1 MGRERGAR
9 PNAGKRLKSFSG
21 WIWAGTKDK
30 GFESSRAM
38 SGDLQLIDILVF
50 AMIAGFL
57 FLRLHRVLG
66 KRTGNEQPPSR
77 LTDEEMR
84 GMDVVPLHPSQTE
97 SEESP
102 SAGSKEDPIP
112 GIQDL
117 KASDPTFRADEFVI
131 GVETAFEMIVEAF
144 GRGDTEV
151 LEGLLDE
158 QTLRGFEAE
167 IERRSK
173 ANEEVDASLI
183 SIESCQVV
191 EVQMKAS
198 IARITVNIVSKQIHA
213 VRNGETGEIVE
224 GDEAKV
230 GTVNDLWTF
239 ARDIRSQDPNWQLV
253 ETRLGN

>member
-1 MGRERGAR
+1 M
-9 PNAGKRLKSFSG
+9 NS
-21 WIWAGTKDK
+21 
-30 GFESSRAM
+30 
-38 SGDLQLIDILVF
+38 DLQLLDILIF
-50 AMIAGFL
+50 AMVAGFL

-66 KRTGNEQPPSR
+66 KRTGNEQTPGR
-77 LTDEEMR
+77 LTEEEMR
-84 GMDVVPLHPSQTE
+84 GVDVVPLHPNQPEPDEAPNTG
-97 SEESP
+97 SE
-102 SAGSKEDPIP
+102 EDPIP
-112 GIQDL
+112 GMIDL
-117 KASDPTFRADEFVI
+117 KAADPHFQADEFVI

-158 QTLRGFEAE
+158 QTLQGFEAE

-173 ANEEVDASLI
+173 AHEEVDASLI

-191 EVQMKAS
+191 EVQLKSS
-198 IARITVNIVSKQIHA
+198 IARVTVNIVSKQIHA

-224 GDEAKV
+224 GDAAKA

-239 ARDIRSQDPNWQLV
+239 ARDVRSQDPNWRLV

>member
-1 MGRERGAR
+1 M
-9 PNAGKRLKSFSG
+9 NS
-21 WIWAGTKDK
+21 
-30 GFESSRAM
+30 
-38 SGDLQLIDILVF
+38 DLQLLDILIF
-50 AMIAGFL
+50 AMVAGFL

-66 KRTGNEQPPSR
+66 KRTGNEQTPGR
-77 LTDEEMR
+77 LTEEEMP
-84 GMDVVPLHPSQTE
+84 GVDVVPLHPDKPEPDEAPNT
-97 SEESP
+97 
-102 SAGSKEDPIP
+102 GSKEDPIP
-112 GIQDL
+112 GMIDL
-117 KASDPTFRADEFVI
+117 KAADPHFRADEFVI

-173 ANEEVDASLI
+173 ANEEVDTSLI

-191 EVQMKAS
+191 EVQMKSS
-198 IARITVNIVSKQIHA
+198 IARVTVNIVSKQIHA

-224 GDEAKV
+224 GDTTKV

-239 ARDIRSQDPNWQLV
+239 ARDVRTQDPNWQLV

>member
-1 MGRERGAR
+1 MG
-9 PNAGKRLKSFSG
+9 S
-21 WIWAGTKDK
+21 
-30 GFESSRAM
+30 
-38 SGDLQLIDILVF
+38 DLQLLDILIF
-50 AMIAGFL
+50 AMVAGFL

-66 KRTGNEQPPSR
+66 KRTGNEQPPGR
-77 LTDEEMR
+77 LTEEEMR
-84 GMDVVPLHPSQTE
+84 GMDVVPLHPNQPEPDEALDTR
-97 SEESP
+97 P
-102 SAGSKEDPIP
+102 KEDPIP
-112 GIQDL
+112 GIRAL
-117 KASDPTFRADEFVI
+117 KAADPHCRADEFVI

-167 IERRSK
+167 IERRAK

>member
-1 MGRERGAR
+1 M
-9 PNAGKRLKSFSG
+9 NS
-21 WIWAGTKDK
+21 
-30 GFESSRAM
+30 
-38 SGDLQLIDILVF
+38 DLQLLDILIF
-50 AMIAGFL
+50 AMVAGFL

-66 KRTGNEQPPSR
+66 KRTGNEQPPGR
-77 LTDEEMR
+77 LTEDKVR
-84 GMDVVPLHPSQTE
+84 GMDVVPLHPNQPE
-97 SEESP
+97 PDESP
-102 SAGSKEDPIP
+102 NTGSKEDPIL
-112 GIQDL
+112 GMRDL
-117 KASDPTFRADEFVI
+117 KAADPHFRADEFVI

-158 QTLRGFEAE
+158 QTLQGFEAE

-191 EVQMKAS
+191 EVQMKSS
-198 IARITVNIVSKQIHA
+198 IARVTVNIVSKQIHA
-213 VRNGETGEIVE
+213 VLKGETGEIVE
-224 GDEAKV
+224 GDTAKV

-239 ARDIRSQDPNWQLV
+239 ARDVRSQDPNWQLV